1 MSVRARIDVELQ
13 NLARLA
19 NAGYFIGLHIRFTS
33 PLFTF
38 QTYDQRWIDH
48 YTENG
53 FVLRDPMTAWGFSR
67 TGWIRWSDTALLDP
81 FGLFNEAALHGLKFG
96 ATVACGPIKS
106 RTIAS
111 FARSD
116 REFRDEEIEKIER
129 TVLRLHDLSEPPEAL
144 TEAQIEAL
152 RMIAGGD
159 RFAQAAE
166 KLGISESALKARIT
180 TARNRL
186 MARTTAEAI
195 QRAKDNR
202 LI

>member
-1 MSVRARIDVELQ
+1 MSVRNGIDVELQ
-13 NLARLA
+13 NLARMA
-19 NAGYFIGLHIRFTS
+19 TAGYFIGLHIRFTS

-38 QTYDQRWIDH
+38 QTYDQQWIDH

-53 FVLRDPMTAWGFSR
+53 YVLRDPMTAWGFSR
-67 TGWIRWSDTALLDP
+67 TGWIRWSDPELMDP
-81 FGLFNEAALHGLKFG
+81 FGLFKEATQYGLNFG
-96 ATVACGPIKS
+96 VTVAIGPIKS

-111 FARSD
+111 FARED
-116 REFRDEEIEKIER
+116 REFRDDEITKIER
-129 TVLRLHDLSEPPEAL
+129 AVKRLHDLSEPPEAL

>member
-1 MSVRARIDVELQ
+1 MSVRARIDIELK
-13 NLARLA
+13 NLASFA
-19 NAGYFIGLHIRFTS
+19 TSGYFIGLHIRFTS

-53 FVLRDPMTAWGFSR
+53 YVLRDPMTAWGFSR
-67 TGWIRWSDTALLDP
+67 TGWIRWSDPGLMDP
-81 FGLFNEAALHGLKFG
+81 FGLFKEAAQFGLNHGV
-96 ATVACGPIKS
+96 TVACGPIKS

-111 FARSD
+111 FARPD
-116 REFRDEEIEKIER
+116 REFRDDEIDRIER
-129 TVLRLHDLSEPPEAL
+129 KVLRLHDLSEPPEAL

-152 RMIAGGD
+152 RCIAGGD

>member
-1 MSVRARIDVELQ
+1 MSIRARIDVELK
-13 NLARLA
+13 NLGRIAT
-19 NAGYFIGLHIRFTS
+19 AGYFIGLHIRFTS

-38 QTYDQRWIDH
+38 QTYDQSWIDH

-53 FVLRDPMTAWGFSR
+53 YVLRDPMTAWGFSR
-67 TGWIRWSDTALLDP
+67 TGWIRWSDPALLDP
-81 FGLFNEAALHGLKFG
+81 FGLFREAAQYGLNFG

-116 REFRDEEIEKIER
+116 REFREDEIVKIEK

-159 RFAQAAE
+159 RFAAAAE

>member
-1 MSVRARIDVELQ
+1 MSVRTRIDVELQ

-19 NAGYFIGLHIRFTS
+19 SAGYFIGLHIRFTS

-53 FVLRDPMTAWGFSR
+53 YVLRDPMTAWGFSR
-67 TGWIRWSDTALLDP
+67 TGWIRWSDPALLDP
-81 FGLFNEAALHGLKFG
+81 FGLFKDAARYGLHYGI
-96 ATVACGPIKS
+96 TVACGPIKS

-116 REFRDEEIEKIER
+116 REFRDEEIDKIER
-129 TVLRLHDLSEPPEAL
+129 AVLRLHDLSEPPEAL

-152 RMIAGGD
+152 RCIAGGD
-159 RFAQAAE
+159 RIAAAAE

-180 TARNRL
+180 SARNRL

-195 QRAKDNR
+195 QRAKDSH

>member
-1 MSVRARIDVELQ
+1 MSVRARIDVELR
-13 NLARLA
+13 NLADFA
-19 NAGYFIGLHIRFTS
+19 VSGYFIGLHIRFTS

-53 FVLRDPMTAWGFSR
+53 YVLRDPMTAWGFSR
-67 TGWIRWSDTALLDP
+67 TGWIRWSDPALLDP
-81 FGLFNEAALHGLKFG
+81 FGLFKEAAQFGLNYG
-96 ATVACGPIKS
+96 VTVACGPIKS

-111 FARSD
+111 FSRPD
-116 REFRDEEIEKIER
+116 REFRDDEIERIER
-129 TVLRLHDLSEPPEAL
+129 KVLRLHDLSEPPEAL